1 MPASADGRTKIKVWP
16 AAVQLC
22 THQTLRQQLE
32 TGGDGYTHR
41 ADRTLGAAAMERKK
55 KVQLTAF
62 LTDTPCT
69 DIVTDTPCIDIVT
82 DTPCTDTAT
91 DTPCTDIVTDTLCTP
106 CTDIVADTLCTPCT
120 EIVTGQ
126 YSLES
131 HTYLLFVPCLLA
143 VCHCH
148 GFVAGGN

>member
-69 DIVTDTPCIDIVT
+69 DI
-82 DTPCTDTAT
+82 AT

-120 EIVTGQ
+120 DIVTGQ

-148 GFVAGGN
+148 GFLAGGN